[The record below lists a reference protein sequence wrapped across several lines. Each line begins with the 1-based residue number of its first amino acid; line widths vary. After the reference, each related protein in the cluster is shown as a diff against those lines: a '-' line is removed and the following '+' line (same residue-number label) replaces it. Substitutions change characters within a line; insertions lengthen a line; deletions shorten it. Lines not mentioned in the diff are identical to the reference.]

1 MADLDHFKDFNDAC
15 GHLAGDECLRK
26 VADVLARVARRVTDL
41 PARYGGEEF
50 TVLLS
55 DTPWDTAV
63 ALAEAMRVAVES
75 LGISPPGTPSAT
87 AVTLSLGVAMAYPHD
102 GVDKQGLISAA
113 DEALYRAKREGRN
126 RVEASVGFPGDILAP
141 VATTLPI

>member
-15 GHLAGDECLRK
+15 GHLAGDECLRE
-26 VADVLARVARRVTDL
+26 VARVLASAARRVTDM

-55 DTPWDTAV
+55 DTTWDAAV
-63 ALAEAMRVAVES
+63 ALAETMRLAVES
-75 LGISPPGTPSAT
+75 LGISPPGAPSAT
-87 AVTLSLGVAMAYPHD
+87 RVTLSLGVAMATPHD

-126 RVEASVGFPGDILAP
+126 RVEASVGFPGD
-141 VATTLPI
+141 V